1 MAEYKH
7 FDGEDF
13 ITFNILSLDFDKNEI
28 TVAITNRGKITVST
42 YEILKD
48 MYGDC
53 YFEYGPFTSIFLM
66 DFYEEER

>member
-13 ITFNILSLDFDKNEI
+13 ITFNILSLDFDKDEI

-48 MYGDC
+48 KYGDR
-53 YFEYGPFTSIFLM
+53 YFEYGPFVCIFLM
-66 DFYEEER
+66 DFYEEED

>member
-13 ITFNILSLDFDKNEI
+13 ITFNIISLDFDKNEI
-28 TVAITNRGKITVST
+28 TVAITNRGKITVSS

-48 MYGDC
+48 KY
-53 YFEYGPFTSIFLM
+53 
-66 DFYEEER
+66 